1 MRMPRRRFS
10 LLAVEV
16 DGYSPTSLEQTRD
29 GVHDTIIVAQQ
40 PFESATEFASR
51 LVERIER
58 AKREG
63 STLVKATLACSG
75 RSDIEAIAARILVVR
90 TMLVANPDLGDSGVS
105 MTSPSS
111 SLRHQL
117 EAIRQTFFEHG
128 PRSVPVDETDASAQT
143 PLQRVA

>member
-1 MRMPRRRFS
+1 MRVPGRRFS
-10 LLAVEV
+10 LLAIEV
-16 DGYSPTSLEQTRD
+16 DGYSPMSLERARD

-40 PFESATEFASR
+40 PFEPAGQFAAR

-63 STLVKATLACSG
+63 ASLVSANLACNAK
-75 RSDIEAIAARILVVR
+75 SDIDAVAARILVVS
-90 TMLVANPDLGDSGVS
+90 TMLAHNPDLGDSGVS
-105 MTSPSS
+105 MTSANPNGP
-111 SLRHQL
+111 LRHQL

-128 PRSVPVDETDASAQT
+128 PRSAPAEEADAEA